1 MRMLIQEVIEAV
13 AVRTKAPGQ
22 PVPEHEAIREEMG
35 AAKGEEEMSG
45 DGKDREQTAAVA
57 LQCQVAVV
65 DKPAAACLL

>member
-1 MRMLIQEVIEAV
+1 MRMLMQEVVEAV
-13 AVRTKAPGQ
+13 AVTAKAPGQ

-35 AAKGEEEMSG
+35 AATGEEEKSG

-65 DKPAAACLL
+65 EKTTAACLL